1 MSEAAAVEI
10 GIEQCRDDRE
20 HQRRVDNDFI
30 RLPGIGIHGN
40 SHYLMLEKN
49 SMEIAGVVADW
60 LARRVTPAEAKE
72 ATTGR

>member
-1 MSEAAAVEI
+1 LFLKQA
-10 GIEQCRDDRE
+10 G
-20 HQRRVDNDFI
+20 VDNDFI
-30 RLPGIGIHGN
+30 RLPDIGIHGN

-60 LARRVTPAEAKE
+60 LSKRVTPAEAKE